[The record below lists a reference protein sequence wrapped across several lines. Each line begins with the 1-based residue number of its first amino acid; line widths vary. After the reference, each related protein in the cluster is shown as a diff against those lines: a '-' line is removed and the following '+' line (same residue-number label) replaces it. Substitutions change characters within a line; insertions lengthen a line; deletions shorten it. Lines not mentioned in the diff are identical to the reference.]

1 MHMHEKVKIRIRL
14 TVFSKKFFGFHLIRE
29 LKVLSFFNLVM
40 LRLLKLLS
48 SFHPVLLLFCSEDVM
63 TSTSYSP
70 LVRYLENFD
79 HLLAPILEEGWK

>member
-1 MHMHEKVKIRIRL
+1 MHEKKKIRIRL
-14 TVFSKKFFGFHLIRE
+14 TVFSKKFFGCHLIKE

-40 LRLLKLLS
+40 IGILKMLSLFHPDLLS
-48 SFHPVLLLFCSEDVM
+48 FCSEDVM